1 MENKIFFQELPRSL
15 NVVEQLQIMWDMLSY
30 VQRTQAIVFDKF
42 SPKLHKKNNFSHKNC
57 LNFGETFFEKIFF
70 INSQEVEM

>member
-1 MENKIFFQELPRSL
+1 
-15 NVVEQLQIMWDMLSY
+15 MWDMLSY

-42 SPKLHKKNNFSHKNC
+42 SPKLHQKNNFSHKNC